1 VGRDWGWWEADTSSE
16 VGGADGS
23 INNGE
28 SEEVGFIAAV
38 RDIKESRIE
47 EVVSVGGEASALGEN
62 ESFEA
67 CDSLSGR

>member
-1 VGRDWGWWEADTSSE
+1 MGRDWGWWEADTSSE

-38 RDIKESRIE
+38 CAIEVSWIE
-47 EVVSVGGEASALGEN
+47 EVVSVCGKASALGEN
-62 ESFEA
+62 ETSEA
-67 CDSLSGR
+67 YDGLSRR